1 MSVNIKYKMDEERML
16 NRLFKIKENLTIQE
30 KYLRGRWS
38 IAILFAIVAALEF
51 TTPSEYLFGYL
62 YTGPIL
68 IANSR
73 LSRLGKLQI
82 TLVAAALTLLS
93 LFVPY
98 GEKIALSTVANR
110 AIGVMVLGVTGYLSD
125 RNQQYQEAI
134 AIAKAQLQSQQQ
146 LASIRE
152 DFVSTLSHD
161 LKTPMLGAIET
172 IKAFKQGKFGDLT
185 SSQQKVLETMAR
197 SHKMTLQLVETLLD
211 VYRNDTEGL
220 KLQLSPVNL
229 ATLAEEVIATLI
241 DLSAAR
247 RVYIN
252 MSYGESDFRRS
263 LWVNGDA
270 VQLQRVFANLLT
282 NGINHSPRGGR
293 VEVVMEFYSSYQ
305 VVKVLDSGLGITA
318 DELPRLFERFYQGNG
333 DRQAKGSGLG
343 LYLSRQII
351 EAHGGIIWAENKLPH
366 GALFGFRLPAIPE
379 K

>member
-1 MSVNIKYKMDEERML
+1 MFKS
-16 NRLFKIKENLTIQE
+16 LFKIPENLAIQE
-30 KYLRGRWS
+30 KYLRGRCS
-38 IAILFAIVAALEF
+38 LAQPSKRIAILFAIVAALEF

-68 IANSR
+68 MANSR

-82 TLVAAALTLLS
+82 TLVAAALTLLN
-93 LFVPY
+93 LLVPH
-98 GEKIALSTVANR
+98 GETIALATVANR
-110 AIGVMVLGVTGYLSD
+110 SIAVMALGVTGYLSD
-125 RNQQYQEAI
+125 RNQHYEEAI
-134 AIAKAQLQSQQQ
+134 AQTKAQLQSQQQ

-172 IKAFKQGKFGDLT
+172 IKAFKQAKFGDVT
-185 SSQQKVLETMAR
+185 STQQKVLETAR

-229 ATLAEEVIATLI
+229 VVLAEEVIATMI

-247 RVYIN
+247 RVYIHI
-252 MSYGESDFRRS
+252 SYGESDFRRS
-263 LWVNGDA
+263 LWVKGDA

-282 NGINHSPRGGR
+282 NGINHSPRGGK
-293 VEVVMEFYSSYQ
+293 VEIVMESYSSYQ
-305 VVKVLDSGLGITA
+305 IVKVIDSGLGITA
-318 DELPRLFERFYQGNG
+318 EELPHLFERFYQGNG

-351 EAHGGIIWAENKLPH
+351 DAHGGIIWAENKLPH

>member
-1 MSVNIKYKMDEERML
+1 M
-16 NRLFKIKENLTIQE
+16 
-30 KYLRGRWS
+30 
-38 IAILFAIVAALEF
+38 A
-51 TTPSEYLFGYL
+51 
-62 YTGPIL
+62 
-68 IANSR
+68 
-73 LSRLGKLQI
+73 
-82 TLVAAALTLLS
+82 
-93 LFVPY
+93 
-98 GEKIALSTVANR
+98 
-110 AIGVMVLGVTGYLSD
+110 LGVTGYLSD
-125 RNQQYQEAI
+125 RNQQYEEAI
-134 AIAKAQLQSQQQ
+134 AQTKAQLQSQQQ

-172 IKAFKQGKFGDLT
+172 IKAFGRSKFGEVT
-185 SSQQKVLETMAR
+185 STQQKVLETMAR

-220 KLQLSPVNL
+220 KLQLAPVNL
-229 ATLAEEVIATLI
+229 VVLAEEVIATLTH
-241 DLSAAR
+241 LSAAR
-247 RVYIN
+247 RVYIS
-252 MSYGESDFRRS
+252 MSYGDSDFRRS

-270 VQLQRVFANLLT
+270 VQLQRVFVNLLT

-305 VVKVLDSGLGITA
+305 SVKVIDSGLGITA
-318 DELPRLFERFYQGNG
+318 EELPHLFERFYQGHG

-366 GALFGFRLPAIPE
+366 GALFGFRLPALPE

>member
-1 MSVNIKYKMDEERML
+1 ML
-16 NRLFKIKENLTIQE
+16 KTLLKITKNVAIQE

-38 IAILFAIVAALEF
+38 LAQPSKRIVLLFAIVIALEF

-68 IANSR
+68 LANSR

-82 TLVAAALTLLS
+82 TLLAAALTLLN
-93 LFVPY
+93 LILPY
-98 GEKIALSTVANR
+98 GEKIALATVANR
-110 AIGVMVLGVTGYLSD
+110 AIAVVALGVTGYLSD

-134 AIAKAQLQSQQQ
+134 AVAKAQLQSQQQ

-172 IKAFKQGKFGDLT
+172 IKAFKLAKFGDVT
-185 SSQQKVLETMAR
+185 SAQQKVLETMAR

-220 KLQLSPVNL
+220 TLQLSPVNL
-229 ATLAEEVIATLI
+229 VTLAEQVIATLI

-247 RVYIN
+247 RVYIS

-263 LWVNGDA
+263 LWVQGDA
-270 VQLQRVFANLLT
+270 VQLQRVFVNLLT
-282 NGINHSPRGGR
+282 NAINHSPRGGK
-293 VEVVMEFYSSYQ
+293 VEIVMESYATVQ
-305 VVKVLDSGLGITA
+305 VVKVIDSGLGITS
-318 DELPRLFERFYQGNG
+318 DELPHLFERFYQGNG
-333 DRQAKGSGLG
+333 DRQATGSGLG

-351 EAHGGIIWAENKLPH
+351 EAHGGIILAENKLPH

>member
-1 MSVNIKYKMDEERML
+1 MLKSLSIIKKKL
-16 NRLFKIKENLTIQE
+16 AIQE

-38 IAILFAIVAALEF
+38 IAILFAIVVALEF
-51 TTPSEYLFGYL
+51 STPPQYLFGYL

-68 IANSR
+68 LANSR

-82 TLVAAALTLLS
+82 TIAAVALTLLN
-93 LFVPY
+93 LFFPP
-98 GEKIALSTVANR
+98 GETIALATVPNR
-110 AIGVMVLGVTGYLSD
+110 LIAVMALGVTGYLSD

-172 IKAFKQGKFGDLT
+172 IKAFESAKFGDVT
-185 SSQQKVLETMAR
+185 PSQQKVLETMAR
-197 SHKMTLQLVETLLD
+197 SHKMSLQLVETLLD
-211 VYRNDTEGL
+211 VYRNDAEGL
-220 KLQLSPVNL
+220 KLQLAPVNL
-229 ATLAEEVIATLI
+229 AALAAEVIATLA

-247 RVYIN
+247 RVYIS
-252 MSYGESDFRRS
+252 MSYGDSDFRRS

-270 VQLQRVFANLLT
+270 VQLQRVFANLLA
-282 NGINHSPRGGR
+282 NGINHSPRGGK
-293 VEVVMEFYSSYQ
+293 VEIVMESSASYQ
-305 VVKVLDSGLGITA
+305 VVKVLDNGLGITA
-318 DELPRLFERFYQGNG
+318 EELPHLFERFYQGNG

-351 EAHGGIIWAENKLPH
+351 DAHGGIIWAENKLPH
-366 GALFGFRLPAIPE
+366 GALFGFRLPAISANE
-379 K
+379 T

>member
-1 MSVNIKYKMDEERML
+1 ML
-16 NRLFKIKENLTIQE
+16 HGLFKIKENLTIQE

-185 SSQQKVLETMAR
+185 SNQQKVLETMAR

>member
-1 MSVNIKYKMDEERML
+1 MFDSL
-16 NRLFKIKENLTIQE
+16 LKIPKILVFQE

-51 TTPSEYLFGYL
+51 STPSQYLFGYL

-68 IANSR
+68 LANSR

-82 TLVAAALTLLS
+82 TLVAVVLTLLN

-98 GEKIALSTVANR
+98 GETIALATVANR
-110 AIGVMVLGVTGYLSD
+110 TIAVMALGVTGYLSD

-172 IKAFKQGKFGDLT
+172 IKAFQRANFGEVT
-185 SSQQKVLETMAR
+185 TSQQKVLETMAR
-197 SHKMTLQLVETLLD
+197 SQKMSLQLVETLLD
-211 VYRNDTEGL
+211 VYRNDAEGL
-220 KLQLSPVNL
+220 KLQLAPVNL
-229 ATLAEEVIATLI
+229 TTLAEEVIATLI
-241 DLSAAR
+241 HLSAAR
-247 RVYIN
+247 RVYISI
-252 MSYGESDFRRS
+252 SYGESDFRRS

-270 VQLQRVFANLLT
+270 VQLQRVFVNLLT
-282 NGINHSPRGGR
+282 NAINHSPRGGK
-293 VEVVMEFYSSYQ
+293 VEIVMESYATNR
-305 VVKVLDSGLGITA
+305 VVKVIDSGLGITS
-318 DELPRLFERFYQGNG
+318 DELPHLFERFYQGNG

-351 EAHGGIIWAENKLPH
+351 DAHGGIIWAENKLPL
-366 GALFGFRLPAIPE
+366 GALFGFRLPAISANE
-379 K
+379 T

>member
-1 MSVNIKYKMDEERML
+1 M
-16 NRLFKIKENLTIQE
+16 FKSLLKIPKNVLLQE

-38 IAILFAIVAALEF
+38 IAILFAIVIALEF
-51 TTPSEYLFGYL
+51 STPSEYLFGYL
-62 YTGPIL
+62 YTGPIIL
-68 IANSR
+68 ANSR

-82 TLVAAALTLLS
+82 TLVAVVLTVLN
-93 LFVPY
+93 LFVPP
-98 GEKIALSTVANR
+98 GETIALATVANR
-110 AIGVMVLGVTGYLSD
+110 SIAVMALGVTGYLSD

-172 IKAFKQGKFGDLT
+172 IKAFESAKFGDVT
-185 SSQQKVLETMAR
+185 PSQQKVLQTMAR
-197 SHKMTLQLVETLLD
+197 SHKMSLQLVETLLD

-220 KLQLSPVNL
+220 KLQLAPVNL
-229 ATLAEEVIATLI
+229 VALATEVIATLA

-247 RVYIN
+247 RVYIST
-252 MSYGESDFRRS
+252 SYGESDFRRS

-270 VQLQRVFANLLT
+270 VQLQRVFVNLLT
-282 NGINHSPRGGR
+282 NALNHSSRGGK
-293 VEVVMEFYSSYQ
+293 VEIVMASHSNYQ
-305 VVKVLDSGLGITA
+305 VVKVIDSGLGITA
-318 DELPRLFERFYQGNG
+318 GELSHLFERFYQGNS

-351 EAHGGIIWAENKLPH
+351 DAHGGIIWAENKLPH
-366 GALFGFRLPAIPE
+366 GALFGFRLPAISANE
-379 K
+379 T

>member
-1 MSVNIKYKMDEERML
+1 ML

>member
-1 MSVNIKYKMDEERML
+1 MDELKML
-16 NRLFKIKENLTIQE
+16 KILLKIKENLGIQE
-30 KYLRGRWS
+30 KYWRGRWS
-38 IAILFAIVAALEF
+38 IALLFAIVATLEF
-51 TTPSEYLFGYL
+51 STPSEYLFGYL
-62 YTGPIL
+62 YAGPIL
-68 IANSR
+68 LANSR

-82 TLVAAALTLLS
+82 TLLAAVLTLLN
-93 LFVPY
+93 LFIPY
-98 GEKIALSTVANR
+98 GENIALATVANR
-110 AIGVMVLGVTGYLSD
+110 SIAVMALGVTGYLSD

-134 AIAKAQLQSQQQ
+134 AQTKAQLQSQQQ

-172 IKAFKQGKFGDLT
+172 IKAFRQAKFGDVT
-185 SSQQKVLETMAR
+185 SAQQKVLETMAR

-211 VYRNDTEGL
+211 VYRNDIE
-220 KLQLSPVNL
+220 
-229 ATLAEEVIATLI
+229 ALAEEVIATLI
-241 DLSAAR
+241 HLSAAR

-270 VQLQRVFANLLT
+270 VQLQRVFVNLLT
-282 NGINHSPRGGR
+282 NGINHSPRGGK

-305 VVKVLDSGLGITA
+305 VVKVIDSGLGITA
-318 DELPRLFERFYQGNG
+318 EELPHLFDRFYQGSG

>member
-1 MSVNIKYKMDEERML
+1 MFESL
-16 NRLFKIKENLTIQE
+16 LKIAKNLAIQE

-38 IAILFAIVAALEF
+38 IAILFAIVVTLEF

-68 IANSR
+68 LANSR

-82 TLVAAALTLLS
+82 TLVAVVLTLLN

-98 GEKIALSTVANR
+98 GEKIALATVANR
-110 AIGVMVLGVTGYLSD
+110 LIAVMALGVTGYLSD

-172 IKAFKQGKFGDLT
+172 IKAFESAQFGEVT
-185 SSQQKVLETMAR
+185 TNQQKVLETMAR
-197 SHKMTLQLVETLLD
+197 SHKMSLQLVETLLD
-211 VYRNDTEGL
+211 VYRNDAEGL
-220 KLQLSPVNL
+220 TLQLAPVNL
-229 ATLAEEVIATLI
+229 AALAEEVIATLI
-241 DLSAAR
+241 HLSAAR
-247 RVYIN
+247 RVYISMN
-252 MSYGESDFRRS
+252 YGESNFRRS

-282 NGINHSPRGGR
+282 NALNHSPRGGK
-293 VEVVMEFYSSYQ
+293 VEIVMESSASYQ

-318 DELPRLFERFYQGNG
+318 SELPHLFERFYQGNG

-351 EAHGGIIWAENKLPH
+351 DAHGGIIWAENKLPL
-366 GALFGFRLPAIPE
+366 GALFAFRLPAISANE
-379 K
+379 T

>member
-1 MSVNIKYKMDEERML
+1 MFKSLSVIKK
-16 NRLFKIKENLTIQE
+16 NLAIQE

-38 IAILFAIVAALEF
+38 IAILFIIVVALEF
-51 TTPSEYLFGYL
+51 TTPSAYLFGYL

-68 IANSR
+68 LANSR

-82 TLVAAALTLLS
+82 TLVAVALTLLD
-93 LFVPY
+93 LFVPDR
-98 GEKIALSTVANR
+98 EQIALATVANR
-110 AIGVMVLGVTGYLSD
+110 SIAVMALGVTGYLSD

-172 IKAFKQGKFGDLT
+172 IKAFQEAKFGDVT
-185 SSQQKVLETMAR
+185 STQQKVLETMAR
-197 SHKMTLQLVETLLD
+197 SHKMSLQLVETLLD
-211 VYRNDTEGL
+211 VYRNDAEGL
-220 KLQLSPVNL
+220 KLQLAPVNL
-229 ATLAEEVIATLI
+229 VALAEEVMATLI
-241 DLSAAR
+241 HLSAAR
-247 RVYIN
+247 RVYIS

-263 LWVNGDA
+263 LWVNGDS
-270 VQLQRVFANLLT
+270 VLQRVFVNLLT
-282 NGINHSPRGGR
+282 NGINHSPRGGK
-293 VEVVMEFYSSYQ
+293 VEIVMESYSSYQ

-318 DELPRLFERFYQGNG
+318 EELPHLFERFYQGNG
-333 DRQAKGSGLG
+333 DRQATGSGLG

-351 EAHGGIIWAENKLPH
+351 DAHGGIIWAENKLPH

>member
-1 MSVNIKYKMDEERML
+1 MFKSLSAIKK
-16 NRLFKIKENLTIQE
+16 NLAIQE

-38 IAILFAIVAALEF
+38 IAILFAIVVALEF

-68 IANSR
+68 LANSR

-82 TLVAAALTLLS
+82 TLVAVALTLLD
-93 LFVPY
+93 LFVPDA
-98 GEKIALSTVANR
+98 EKIALATVANR
-110 AIGVMVLGVTGYLSD
+110 SIAVMALGVTGYLSD

-134 AIAKAQLQSQQQ
+134 AKAELQSQEQ

-172 IKAFKQGKFGDLT
+172 IKAFQEAKFGDVT
-185 SSQQKVLETMAR
+185 STQQKVLETMAR
-197 SHKMTLQLVETLLD
+197 SHKMSLQLVETLLD
-211 VYRNDTEGL
+211 IYRNDTEGL
-220 KLQLSPVNL
+220 KLQLAPVNL
-229 ATLAEEVIATLI
+229 AALAEEVIATLI
-241 DLSAAR
+241 HLSAAR

-270 VQLQRVFANLLT
+270 VQLQRVFVNLLT
-282 NGINHSPRGGR
+282 NGINHSHRGGK
-293 VEVVMEFYSSYQ
+293 VEIVMESYSSYQ
-305 VVKVLDSGLGITA
+305 VVKVIDSGLGITA
-318 DELPRLFERFYQGNG
+318 DELPHLFERFYQGNG

-351 EAHGGIIWAENKLPH
+351 DAHGGIIWAENKLPH

>member
-1 MSVNIKYKMDEERML
+1 ML
-16 NRLFKIKENLTIQE
+16 KKIFKIKEDLALGE
-30 KYLRGRWS
+30 KYWRSRWS
-38 IAILFAIVAALEF
+38 IATLFAIVVALEF
-51 TTPSEYLFGYL
+51 STPSEYLFGYL

-68 IANSR
+68 MANSR

-82 TLVAAALTLLS
+82 TLVAALLTLLN
-93 LFVPY
+93 LVLPY
-98 GEKIALSTVANR
+98 GERIALATVANR
-110 AIGVMVLGVTGYLSD
+110 AIAVMALGVTGYLSD
-125 RNQQYQEAI
+125 RNQQYEEAI
-134 AIAKAQLQSQQQ
+134 ALTKAQLQSQQQ

-172 IKAFKQGKFGDLT
+172 IKAFKQAKFGDVT
-185 SSQQKVLETMAR
+185 STQQKVLETMTR
-197 SHKMTLQLVETLLD
+197 SHKMTLQLVETMLD

-220 KLQLSPVNL
+220 KLQLAPVNL
-229 ATLAEEVIATLI
+229 VTLAEEVIAALI

-252 MSYGESDFRRS
+252 ISYGESDFRRS
-263 LWVNGDA
+263 LWVKGDA
-270 VQLQRVFANLLT
+270 VQLQRVFVNLLT
-282 NGINHSPRGGR
+282 NGINHSPRGGK

-305 VVKVLDSGLGITA
+305 IVKVIDSGLGITA
-318 DELPRLFERFYQGNG
+318 EELPHLFERFYQGNG

-351 EAHGGIIWAENKLPH
+351 DAHGGIIWAENKLPH